1 MPKLKYD
8 ESFPARA
15 GEYAAAGM
23 NNSQIAAK
31 LEIGAETFYAYQRQ
45 FPEFAEAITL
55 GRLAVDDDMETGVLD
70 LATGN
75 CFVTAVRNSDSGR
88 EIKPV
93 RQRAP
98 DLKAVIYWL
107 DRNKQYADE
116 EPAGLPNSK
125 PVSGNVTTSLKYDE
139 SFPAKAETCA
149 GNGDTDSR
157 IARRLGISP
166 ASFYNYKK
174 QFPEFAEALDNG
186 RRLCYGRLRKQLL
199 AIATGDCT
207 VRTELYHEGRLRKT
221 TVRQLPPNLK
231 AIVYWLAQRDSKLS
245 GSPAASGSG
254 PGCAG
259 VRNERRCE
267 SIPAQEVSKLSGTDG
282 CPVSSANRIGEN
294 TPAPDVSKLSGTGGC
309 PVSSAG
315 RMGENTPAPDVSKL
329 SGTGGCPNRIGENTP
344 APDVSKLSGTGGC
357 PVSSAGRMD
366 ENIPVQGVSKL
377 SGKLMSIVS
386 YCLHPLA

>member
-45 FPEFAEAITL
+45 FPEFAEAIAL
-55 GRLAVDDDMETGVLD
+55 GRQAVDDDMETGMLD

-88 EIKPV
+88 EIKTV

-157 IARRLGISP
+157 IARRLGIST

-199 AIATGDCT
+199 AIALGDCT
-207 VRTELYHEGRLRKT
+207 VRTELCHDGRLRKT

-231 AIVYWLAQRDSKLS
+231 AIIYWSAQRDSKLS
-245 GSPAASGSG
+245 GSPVAAGFDTGCAGVRTDRRDENIPVQDVSKLSGSPVASGFDTGCAGVRAGRRGENIPAQDVSKLSGSSAASGFDT
-254 PGCAG
+254 GCAG
-259 VRNERRCE
+259 VRNDRRCE
-267 SIPAQEVSKLSGTDG
+267 SIPAQ
-282 CPVSSANRIGEN
+282 
-294 TPAPDVSKLSGTGGC
+294 DVSKLSGTGGC
-309 PVSSAG
+309 PVVAAV
-315 RMGENTPAPDVSKL
+315 RRPAQ
-329 SGTGGCPNRIGENTP
+329 
-344 APDVSKLSGTGGC
+344 
-357 PVSSAGRMD
+357 M
-366 ENIPVQGVSKL
+366 VSKL
-377 SGKLMSIVS
+377 SGKLMSIGRATG
-386 YCLHPLA
+386 CIPWRR